1 MKIKN
6 VVLSNSVS
14 VLNKLSEMDLDIVV
28 ACKLEENII
37 KFNENLQA
45 YEKTRRKLIEK
56 YADKDSKGKL
66 IVKDNQYCF
75 TNEENKIKFIEE
87 INKLDNLEK
96 DLEFNLFKLDD
107 FKGVRMTTLDY
118 GRIKFM
124 IEK

>member
-56 YADKDSKGKL
+56 YADKDNEGKP

-75 TNEENKIKFIEE
+75 TDEKNKIKFIEE

-107 FKGVRMTTLDY
+107 FKGVRITTLDY

>member
-1 MKIKN
+1 
-6 VVLSNSVS
+6 
-14 VLNKLSEMDLDIVV
+14 MDLDIVV

-56 YADKDSKGKL
+56 YADKDNEGKP

-75 TNEENKIKFIEE
+75 TDEKNKIKFIEE

>member
-6 VVLSNSVS
+6 IVLSNSVS

-56 YADKDSKGKL
+56 YADKDNEGKP

-75 TNEENKIKFIEE
+75 TDEKNKIKFIEE

>member
-56 YADKDSKGKL
+56 YADKDNEGKP

-75 TNEENKIKFIEE
+75 TDEKNKIKFIEE

>member
-56 YADKDSKGKL
+56 YADKDSEGKL